1 MAREGIYVGGHE
13 IVERYVGSKLVWK
26 KVQWILKIFRESVSA
41 THYQNVVDVSFYTTL
56 HDESLNTLKYNA
68 YQRPLGFGRDNQVI
82 EVKNIEWVVA
92 EAGYASANIDAA
104 TGIKLI
110 CNNDEDARTLATI
123 ISQDRN
129 LRFYHRK

>member
-26 KVQWILKIFRESVSA
+26 KVKWILKIFREGVSA
-41 THYQNVVDVSFYTTL
+41 TNYQNVVNVSFYTTL
-56 HDESLNTLKYNA
+56 HDESLKTLKYSTFE
-68 YQRPLGFGRDNQVI
+68 RPLGFGRDNQVI
-82 EVKNIEWVVA
+82 EVKNIEWVIA
-92 EAGYASANIDAA
+92 EAGYASAQIDAA

>member
-26 KVQWILKIFRESVSA
+26 KVKWILKIFCEGVSA
-41 THYQNVVDVSFYTTL
+41 TNYQNVVNVSFYTTL
-56 HDESLNTLKYNA
+56 HDGSLNTLKYSTFE
-68 YQRPLGFGRDNQVI
+68 RPLGFGRDNQVI

-92 EAGYASANIDAA
+92 EAGYASAQIDAA